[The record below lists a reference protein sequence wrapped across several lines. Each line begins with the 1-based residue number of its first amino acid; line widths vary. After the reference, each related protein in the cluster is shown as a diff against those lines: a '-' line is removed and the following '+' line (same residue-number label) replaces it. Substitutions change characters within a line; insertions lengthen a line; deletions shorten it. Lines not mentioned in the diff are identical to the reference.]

1 MEASTAGCRP
11 SVALAW
17 AAWPSGAAASAPAWS
32 GRPAGAAARA
42 PGDAEARAPGDAAA
56 RAPRAARASV
66 ASKSMAGGVGREGG
80 AAGGGS
86 SPSMAGG
93 VGGEERATAGGV
105 RVRKRRRNDA
115 LVRRTEG
122 GTTGWGNESTRI
134 D

>member
-11 SVALAW
+11 SVAPAW
-17 AAWPSGAAASAPAWS
+17 EAWPSGAT
-32 GRPAGAAARA
+32 ARA
-42 PGDAEARAPGDAAA
+42 SGDVEARAPGDAAARAPGAASA